1 MGRKNSPSAK
11 KELTE
16 IIQRYE
22 AAKAEKRQ
30 LYLDG
35 DQLADIADWYATERK
50 FNDAQEVI
58 NYELQLHPGNTGLL
72 IEQAFLYLDTQK
84 LSKAKEVANSITET
98 YDSEVKML
106 KAELLLNEGKL
117 EEGCAVQHPHIV
129 MRAGEHPL
137 GIVGAQKRPQH
148 ILRALGVEHGRVVNG
163 RVKGG

>member
-58 NYELQLHPGNTGLL
+58 NYGLQLHPGNTGFR
-72 IEQAFLYLDTQK
+72 ISHIHIKINDLD
-84 LSKAKEVANSITET
+84 
-98 YDSEVKML
+98 D
-106 KAELLLNEGKL
+106 
-117 EEGCAVQHPHIV
+117 
-129 MRAGEHPL
+129 
-137 GIVGAQKRPQH
+137 
-148 ILRALGVEHGRVVNG
+148 
-163 RVKGG
+163 

>member
-58 NYELQLHPGNTGLL
+58 NYGLHYGICPK
-72 IEQAFLYLDTQK
+72 D
-84 LSKAKEVANSITET
+84 SNSMKSDNPNSGFYKDMAISC
-98 YDSEVKML
+98 YDGVHGSRSES
-106 KAELLLNEGKL
+106 
-117 EEGCAVQHPHIV
+117 HF
-129 MRAGEHPL
+129 PL
-137 GIVGAQKRPQH
+137 GYYDQRRQC
-148 ILRALGVEHGRVVNG
+148 
-163 RVKGG
+163 VKNKPV

>member
-58 NYELQLHPGNTGLL
+58 NYGLQLHPGNTGLL

-117 EEGCAVQHPHIV
+117 EE
-129 MRAGEHPL
+129 
-137 GIVGAQKRPQH
+137 AQQLIIQSRTPTIWPQSSRSF
-148 ILRALGVEHGRVVNG
+148 IFIWIWDIRKPRKNG
-163 RVKGG
+163 

>member
-58 NYELQLHPGNTGLL
+58 NYGLQLHRL
-72 IEQAFLYLDTQK
+72 ICVRWHTNRQNQRSGRHK
-84 LSKAKEVANSITET
+84 
-98 YDSEVKML
+98 
-106 KAELLLNEGKL
+106 
-117 EEGCAVQHPHIV
+117 
-129 MRAGEHPL
+129 
-137 GIVGAQKRPQH
+137 GIVVVFLLWR
-148 ILRALGVEHGRVVNG
+148 LRIFG
-163 RVKGG
+163 

>member
-58 NYELQLHPGNTGLL
+58 NYGLQHWLT
-72 IEQAFLYLDTQK
+72 DRTS
-84 LSKAKEVANSITET
+84 LSLSGYSKTK
-98 YDSEVKML
+98 
-106 KAELLLNEGKL
+106 
-117 EEGCAVQHPHIV
+117 
-129 MRAGEHPL
+129 
-137 GIVGAQKRPQH
+137 
-148 ILRALGVEHGRVVNG
+148 
-163 RVKGG
+163 

>member
-50 FNDAQEVI
+50 FNDAQES
-58 NYELQLHPGNTGLL
+58 L
-72 IEQAFLYLDTQK
+72 ITDFNCTPATLAY
-84 LSKAKEVANSITET
+84 
-98 YDSEVKML
+98 
-106 KAELLLNEGKL
+106 
-117 EEGCAVQHPHIV
+117 
-129 MRAGEHPL
+129 
-137 GIVGAQKRPQH
+137 
-148 ILRALGVEHGRVVNG
+148 
-163 RVKGG
+163 

>member
-58 NYELQLHPGNTGLL
+58 NYGLQLHPGNTGLL

-98 YDSEVKML
+98 YDSAYSKKSL
-106 KAELLLNEGKL
+106 WCGARRDGWSRPL
-117 EEGCAVQHPHIV
+117 
-129 MRAGEHPL
+129 PL
-137 GIVGAQKRPQH
+137 GAPRPM
-148 ILRALGVEHGRVVNG
+148 IF
-163 RVKGG
+163 K

>member
-50 FNDAQEVI
+50 FNDAQEKLIFNRTVGLKDTWGKI
-58 NYELQLHPGNTGLL
+58 N
-72 IEQAFLYLDTQK
+72 K
-84 LSKAKEVANSITET
+84 
-98 YDSEVKML
+98 
-106 KAELLLNEGKL
+106 
-117 EEGCAVQHPHIV
+117 
-129 MRAGEHPL
+129 
-137 GIVGAQKRPQH
+137 
-148 ILRALGVEHGRVVNG
+148 
-163 RVKGG
+163 

>member
-58 NYELQLHPGNTGLL
+58 NYGLQLHPGNTGLL

-84 LSKAKEVANSITET
+84 LSKAREVANSITET

-106 KAELLLNEGKL
+106 KAEL
-117 EEGCAVQHPHIV
+117 
-129 MRAGEHPL
+129 
-137 GIVGAQKRPQH
+137 
-148 ILRALGVEHGRVVNG
+148 
-163 RVKGG
+163 